1 MLHKRRWVR
10 MSEVAA
16 AAGVSAMTV
25 SRVLRTP
32 GKVSRQTSERVEA
45 AIRQLGYVPDEAAGA
60 LASRRSRI
68 VAALVS
74 TLGGSVFASTVDGLS
89 QTLREAGYQLLLAA
103 TNYTPEIEADFI
115 AAILARR
122 PDGLV
127 MTSTEHT
134 AAANRLLRGAGIPIV
149 ELWELPK
156 KPVDSAVGFSNRAA
170 GRAMTEFLAASGR
183 QRIGFIGRSALS
195 DTRGQLRR
203 AGYEDAL
210 TQLGRTPRIATP
222 DGLGTDDPRAGALGL
237 TEILTQWKDT
247 DAVFCSSD
255 SVALGALS
263 EARRRGIAV
272 PQDIAIAGFGDFEMA
287 SEHGLALTTVRV
299 PGFSIGEEAARVILQ
314 RGEGEARGKRV
325 FDVGFQIVRRMTA

>member
-1 MLHKRRWVR
+1 

-32 GKVSRQTSERVEA
+32 DKVSPETSNRVEA
-45 AIRQLGYVPDEAAGA
+45 AIRELGYVPDEAAGA

-74 TLGGSVFASTVDGLS
+74 TLGGSVFASTIDGLS
-89 QTLREAGYQLLLAA
+89 QTLREAGYQLLLAT
-103 TNYTPEIEADFI
+103 TNYTPQIEADFI

-127 MTSTEHT
+127 LTSTEHT

-156 KPVDSAVGFSNRAA
+156 KPIDSAVGFSNRAA

-183 QRIGFIGRSALS
+183 RRIGFIGRSAPS

-203 AGYEDAL
+203 TGYENAL
-210 TQLGRTPRIATP
+210 AHLGRAPRIAMP
-222 DGLGTDDPRAGALGL
+222 EGLGTDDPRTGAVGL
-237 TEILTQWKDT
+237 ASILDQWRDT

-272 PQDIAIAGFGDFEMA
+272 PDALAIAGFGDFEMA

-299 PGFSIGEEAARVILQ
+299 PGFAIGEEAARVILQ
-314 RGEGEARGKRV
+314 RGDTKTRSKHAV
-325 FDVGFQIVRRMTA
+325 DVGFQIVRRMTA